1 VNSKN
6 FDENIAQY
14 LRVLCVLCVSARNS
28 SLNFLTRILF
38 PHTTTALCEKILIP
52 YFAFSAEIQ
61 YNISMRKGIRFFRV
75 LFIALLLFPAG
86 ICAAQGTAASS
97 TQSQYAR
104 RFQNGA
110 ELYALSR
117 WQEAAI
123 EFRRAQENAQTLNDW
138 AQSLYWVILSEL
150 AFSDYGSALRDMDEL
165 DKHAPHSTYTRDM
178 VYHRARVYFIQGFFD
193 AALVLFNRFTG
204 SVTDSDRVTADRRA
218 ASFFWMGECLYS
230 LGQFQEAEKFYSW
243 VIARYPNSQKVEAA
257 SYRLDLIKQKKIESE
272 LLALLQL
279 SHEESLRTS
288 EDYQRTI
295 RTYEH
300 TLNLYQRR
308 IAELANTSSTASTDQ
323 NVRETQPQL
332 IQPVLPSRPKEETE
346 LYSDTEAE
354 PVFSSDYNPVPD
366 VNQNDDLIE
375 RAIQLRND
383 IQRILGERDA
393 WQ

>member
-1 VNSKN
+1 
-6 FDENIAQY
+6 
-14 LRVLCVLCVSARNS
+14 
-28 SLNFLTRILF
+28 
-38 PHTTTALCEKILIP
+38 
-52 YFAFSAEIQ
+52 
-61 YNISMRKGIRFFRV
+61 MRKGIRFFWV
-75 LFIALLLFPAG
+75 LFIALMLFPAG
-86 ICAAQGTAASS
+86 ICAAQGTSASAA
-97 TQSQYAR
+97 QSQYAR

-117 WQEAAI
+117 WQEATI
-123 EFRRAQENAQTLNDW
+123 EFRRAQESAQTLNDW

-165 DKHAPHSTYTRDM
+165 ERHAPHSTYTRDM

-300 TLNLYQRR
+300 TLNIYQRR
-308 IAELANTSSTASTDQ
+308 IADLANPAGMDQ
-323 NVRETQPQL
+323 ATRETQPQL
-332 IQPVLPSRPKEETE
+332 IQPVLPSRPRDEIETYPE
-346 LYSDTEAE
+346 PEAE
-354 PVFSSDYNPVPD
+354 PEFVNLPEYNPVSD
-366 VNQNDDLIE
+366 LNQNDDLIE

-383 IQRILGERDA
+383 VQRILGERGT
-393 WQ
+393 W